1 HGELDLA
8 WCLVHV
14 LQAFY
19 HRADGDV
26 ARLIVGQVAGLDDPA
41 RVRGIGL
48 GAGIAGP
55 GGMAGVPGPDDHVAA
70 TPGHLDGGV
79 ACDGVDLAAF
89 GDRGELVR
97 PVYGLA
103 VHGEFLAVIEG
114 DRDTVIGG
122 GPGAGGVVEALRL
135 GGEPVP
141 AGDGEEAVRMGP
153 QFLVPLVPRGPVRL
167 ERAPVN
173 VLDGHRH
180 SVLARLSWT
189 IRAEPGLFRG
199 PDGCEAAENDL
210 GGD

>member
-41 RVRGIGL
+41 RVRGVGL
-48 GAGIAGP
+48 GARVAGP

-70 TPGHLDGGV
+70 APGYLDGGV
-79 ACDGVDLAAF
+79 ACDGVDLAAL

-103 VHGEFLAVIEG
+103 IHGEFLAVIEG
-114 DRDTVIGG
+114 DRDTVIGR
-122 GPGAGGVVEALRL
+122 GPGAGGVVEALRF
-135 GGEPVP
+135 GGQPVP
-141 AGDGEEAVRMGP
+141 AGDREEAVRMGP

-173 VLDGHRH
+173 VLDGHRD
-180 SVLARLSWT
+180 SVLARLPRT
-189 IRAEPGLFRG
+189 IQVWPGLFRARG
-199 PDGCEAAENDL
+199 SARADRGSA
-210 GGD
+210 